1 MNKDLKVKEG
11 YVNLPYE
18 ILFAEGLSTQAKLIY
33 CYVRKFTEKGDKCFA
48 SQAFLCKLTANQTG
62 PMTEQTVA
70 GYIRELEKQKLLTR
84 SMKNNQ
90 RFLYAYAWS
99 DRKYPF
105 NQNTEAVKVDFPSIE
120 SQPSNHRKPAFT
132 TIESR
137 VSRYNTDQN
146 TKNNTV
152 DIPKEPLLVDNEVKV
167 KNLQKMTN
175 EEINL
180 LLRKHV
186 LINYGGYKTTQGYKD
201 LLRNLSQEEG
211 KQLKTYLENNPGDQY
226 SPSLNTVIEQG
237 HYVTQKQ
244 T

>member
-167 KNLQKMTN
+167 KNKLVMNKDKRKKWEGRYLYTRFSMSQQPGWRDLIDNLSDEELTQFEEYSDSLHPN
-175 EEINL
+175 E
-180 LLRKHV
+180 
-186 LINYGGYKTTQGYKD
+186 YGYKLTD
-201 LLRNLSQEEG
+201 VI
-211 KQLKTYLENNPGDQY
+211 NNR
-226 SPSLNTVIEQG
+226 LFVR
-237 HYVTQKQ
+237 QKQ

>member
-137 VSRYNTDQN
+137 VSRYNTDN
-146 TKNNTV
+146 STEKNTV
-152 DIPKEPLLVDNEVKV
+152 DIPKEPFLVDNEVKV
-167 KNLQKMTN
+167 KNKLVMNKDKRKTWESRYLYTRFSMSQQPGWRDLIDNLSDEELTQFEEYSDSLHPN
-175 EEINL
+175 E
-180 LLRKHV
+180 
-186 LINYGGYKTTQGYKD
+186 YGYKLTD
-201 LLRNLSQEEG
+201 VI
-211 KQLKTYLENNPGDQY
+211 NNR
-226 SPSLNTVIEQG
+226 LFVR
-237 HYVTQKQ
+237 QKQ